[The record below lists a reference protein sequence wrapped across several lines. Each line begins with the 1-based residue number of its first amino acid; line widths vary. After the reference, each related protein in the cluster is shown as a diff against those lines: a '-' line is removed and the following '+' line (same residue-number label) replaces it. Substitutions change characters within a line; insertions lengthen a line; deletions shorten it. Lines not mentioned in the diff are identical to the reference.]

1 MQTWRRINMAMKK
14 GISPVVASVILVA
27 AAVLIGAVATVFV
40 SSFVGQKTTQANT
53 AGCAVTNQFT
63 ISDAQVN
70 STGAVRVKLSNSG
83 QGTVSNFTIEVTLTN
98 GTIER
103 KLALSPSSTANI
115 TSGQSTFVMSNVF
128 DANVDNLVGEV
139 KVTSDACKQ
148 FYAPTSTV

>member
-1 MQTWRRINMAMKK
+1 MVMKK

-63 ISDAQVN
+63 ISDAQIN
-70 STGAVRVKLSNSG
+70 STGAVRVKLTNSG

-103 KLALSPSSTANI
+103 KLALSPTNTTNM

-128 DANVDNLVGEV
+128 DASVDNLVSEV
-139 KVTSDACKQ
+139 KVTSNTCKQ
-148 FYAPTSTV
+148 FYAPTSTVTYKTPFG